1 MGLLSGLAI
10 AAGAAGAAGGLLI
23 FAPIAIATIGYPA
36 AVALTSVIQTGVAT
50 GTAAAAGK
58 QTKML
63 LPGPLFK
70 ANVRYSGCECG
81 GSPSGGFCDGAL
93 LGSRQLNLYR
103 YCSRVARMI

>member
-50 GTAAAAGK
+50 GTAAAAG
-58 QTKML
+58 TAGASAAAAPVAGFVMA
-63 LPGPLFK
+63 LF
-70 ANVRYSGCECG
+70 
-81 GSPSGGFCDGAL
+81 
-93 LGSRQLNLYR
+93 
-103 YCSRVARMI
+103 